1 MRHPIR
7 RGPEGLNLER
17 GAADARERLLAR
29 TPDPK
34 SWRAT
39 GTFLR
44 RIRLLLTTIVG
55 ALVMGSGVAWASTV
69 YCTVGAAS
77 CIGTDEDDSIGG
89 NNAPNE
95 IRALTG

>member
-44 RIRLLLTTIVG
+44 RIRLLMMKLPDIHREG
-55 ALVMGSGVAWASTV
+55 K
-69 YCTVGAAS
+69 
-77 CIGTDEDDSIGG
+77 EK
-89 NNAPNE
+89 
-95 IRALTG
+95 